1 MNNKIIT
8 VIGLGYVGLPLAVE
22 MGKKLKTY
30 GYDISKKRIDELK
43 RNLDSTNELNSS
55 EIKRSKNLIF
65 TNNVNSISKSDFII
79 VTVPTPVTSKFKPDF
94 KMLKNACK
102 IIGQNLKKKSIVV
115 FESTVYPGATNKVCI
130 PIIEK
135 FSKTKWKKDFYV
147 GYSPERTNV
156 GDKSKSLRKVT
167 KLISGDTN
175 QTLKKIKILYSIIT
189 DNLYETDS
197 IEIAEAAKS
206 LENTQRDVNIA
217 FINEFSIICEKLK
230 INTTDVLEASST
242 KWNFINFKPG
252 LVGGHCIS
260 VDPYYLIFR
269 SKQLNFKPKI
279 ILSSRLQNE
288 KCHHLYQVVLN
299 ELKYTSKKEKNI
311 GFRFNF

>member
-1 MNNKIIT
+1 M
-8 VIGLGYVGLPLAVE
+8 
-22 MGKKLKTY
+22 
-30 GYDISKKRIDELK
+30 
-43 RNLDSTNELNSS
+43 
-55 EIKRSKNLIF
+55 
-65 TNNVNSISKSDFII
+65 
-79 VTVPTPVTSKFKPDF
+79 
-94 KMLKNACK
+94 
-102 IIGQNLKKKSIVV
+102 

-175 QTLKKIKILYSIIT
+175 KTLKKIKILYSIIT

-217 FINEFSIICEKLK
+217 FINEFSRICEKLK

-279 ILSSRLQNE
+279 IISSRLQNE
-288 KCHHLYQVVLN
+288 KMPSFISSSVLN
-299 ELKYTSKKEKNI
+299 ELKYTSKKRKKYW
-311 GFRFNF
+311 F